1 MDSLHNVIRSIRET
15 KSRPDHLTI
24 FREFITHLDRVAKR
38 GRKAA
43 RPKRP
48 PSKRAGKS

>member
-1 MDSLHNVIRSIRET
+1 MDTLHNVIRSIRET

-24 FREFITHLDRVAKR
+24 FREFLTHLDRVARR
-38 GRKAA
+38 GRKIS

-48 PSKRAGKS
+48 PAKRARKS